1 MREPSRAPA
10 AADLV
15 YPELVGSSE
24 PAPAARRHGSR
35 VLRALARLALWSLIA
50 AGALRGLVPALDRP
64 AIERPAA
71 ERPGPGPAAVEPS
84 GDRRAEAVAA
94 AFLREYL
101 TVGDDRAARAERLHR
116 FAAAGVDLGGSVSV
130 PDGVAQ
136 YADQL
141 VVAGSSPVAGGIEVT
156 VLAHVL
162 QVRSGAY
169 RDGGTLAFVVPLA
182 ARREGVAIS
191 GRPRPTALPIA
202 SGPSPPRPRPAPASL
217 SRLAGGVARQA
228 VAALIAADVTTLTR
242 LGGGRAPSTRPL
254 PSGWR
259 GTRVGDAE
267 VTEGPGALLAQV
279 PVRVRPP
286 AGQASYVVPVRV
298 RLTAGPRGLT
308 VRQIDGGGSR

>member
-10 AADLV
+10 AADLL
-15 YPELVGSSE
+15 YPELVGSPE

-64 AIERPAA
+64 AMERPATERPAA

-101 TVGDDRAARAERLHR
+101 TVGDDRAARAERLRR

-156 VLAHVL
+156 SSPTSS
-162 QVRSGAY
+162 RS
-169 RDGGTLAFVVPLA
+169 
-182 ARREGVAIS
+182 
-191 GRPRPTALPIA
+191 
-202 SGPSPPRPRPAPASL
+202 
-217 SRLAGGVARQA
+217 
-228 VAALIAADVTTLTR
+228 
-242 LGGGRAPSTRPL
+242 GRAPT
-254 PSGWR
+254 
-259 GTRVGDAE
+259 V
-267 VTEGPGALLAQV
+267 
-279 PVRVRPP
+279 
-286 AGQASYVVPVRV
+286 
-298 RLTAGPRGLT
+298 TAGPWRSSCPWPRGG
-308 VRQIDGGGSR
+308 RGSPSPAGPDPPPSRSPLGRRRRAPDQRRRRCRGWPEVWPARRWPP

>member
-1 MREPSRAPA
+1 
-10 AADLV
+10 
-15 YPELVGSSE
+15 
-24 PAPAARRHGSR
+24 
-35 VLRALARLALWSLIA
+35 
-50 AGALRGLVPALDRP
+50 
-64 AIERPAA
+64 
-71 ERPGPGPAAVEPS
+71 
-84 GDRRAEAVAA
+84 
-94 AFLREYL
+94 
-101 TVGDDRAARAERLHR
+101 
-116 FAAAGVDLGGSVSV
+116 
-130 PDGVAQ
+130 VAQ

-242 LGGGRAPSTRPL
+242 GRRGGKLHHEDRLPIPL
-254 PSGWR
+254 SG
-259 GTRVGDAE
+259 
-267 VTEGPGALLAQV
+267 
-279 PVRVRPP
+279 
-286 AGQASYVVPVRV
+286 
-298 RLTAGPRGLT
+298 
-308 VRQIDGGGSR
+308 